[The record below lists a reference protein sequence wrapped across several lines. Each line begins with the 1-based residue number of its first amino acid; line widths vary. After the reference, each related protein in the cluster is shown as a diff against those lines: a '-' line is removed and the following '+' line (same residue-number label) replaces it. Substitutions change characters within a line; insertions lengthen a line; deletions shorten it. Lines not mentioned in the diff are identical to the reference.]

1 MTPAVVARGTHAPRR
16 RKPTPMMGIVL
27 GVMISLILWALIA
40 AAVLAI
46 A

>member
-1 MTPAVVARGTHAPRR
+1 MTPAVVARGTRAPRR
-16 RKPTPMMGIVL
+16 RKPAPMMGIVL
-27 GVMISLILWALIA
+27 GVLLSLILWALIA